1 VTEAQGQQPQGQ
13 QPQGQQPLRLP
24 PLPDHVGELKFD
36 PASLLESHAA
46 YGRRLHR
53 LIREKAEAE
62 ALERRQKH
70 QLDDV
75 LLEAEVRLRRRN
87 GWSYEAI
94 AAEFG
99 STSRRVRRFCQA
111 RGIGKYRTALENDEA

>member
-1 VTEAQGQQPQGQ
+1 MTDARGQQPQG
-13 QPQGQQPLRLP
+13 PQPLRLP
-24 PLPDHVGELKFD
+24 PLPEQLSELEFD
-36 PASLLESHAA
+36 PASLLEPHAT
-46 YGRRLHR
+46 YGKRLRRL
-53 LIREKAEAE
+53 ICEKAEVE
-62 ALERRQKH
+62 ALERRQQH

-99 STSRRVRRFCQA
+99 TTSRRVRRFCVA
-111 RGIGKYRTALENDEA
+111 RGIGKYQAAMESNEA